1 MVGLLSLEELE
12 AVRASIIRDDGQ
24 NVFSSMLE
32 ACPFCGADAS
42 HLHGDDD
49 YAGPYVQVGPDM
61 MFGGRLI
68 DARVVCNSCKV
79 STTRSTANS
88 VHVNATDEDVT
99 RLTAIGLA
107 IKDWNRRAI
116 VLKG

>member
-12 AVRASIIRDDGQ
+12 AVRASIISDDGQ

-32 ACPFCGADAS
+32 ACPFCGADAC
-42 HLHGDDD
+42 HLHGDED
-49 YAGPYVQVGPDM
+49 YSGPYVQVGPDM
-61 MFGGRLI
+61 MSGGRLV

-88 VHVNATDEDVT
+88 VHVNTTDEDVT
-99 RLTAIGLA
+99 RLMAIGLA

>member
-1 MVGLLSLEELE
+1 MVGRVSLEELE
-12 AVRASIIRDDGQ
+12 AVRASIFRDDGQ

-32 ACPFCGADAS
+32 PCPFCGADAC

-61 MFGGRLI
+61 MFEGRII

-79 STTRSTANS
+79 STTRSSMSS
-88 VHVNATDEDVT
+88 VYVSATDEDVT
-99 RLTAIGLA
+99 RLAAISKT
-107 IKDWNRRAI
+107 IEDWNRRA
-116 VLKG
+116 K

>member
-12 AVRASIIRDDGQ
+12 AVRASIISDDGQ

-32 ACPFCGADAS
+32 ACPFCGADAG

-99 RLTAIGLA
+99 RLMAIGLA
-107 IKDWNRRAI
+107 IRDWNRRAI
-116 VLKG
+116 VSEG

>member
-12 AVRASIIRDDGQ
+12 AVRASIISDDGQ

-32 ACPFCGADAS
+32 ACPFCGADACR
-42 HLHGDDD
+42 LHGDED

-79 STTRSTANS
+79 STTRSTMSSVYVNS
-88 VHVNATDEDVT
+88 TDEDVT
-99 RLTAIGLA
+99 RLAAVAKAIV
-107 IKDWNRRAI
+107 DWNRRAR
-116 VLKG
+116 

>member
-1 MVGLLSLEELE
+1 MVGLVSLEELE
-12 AVRASIIRDDGQ
+12 AVRASIFRDDGQ

-32 ACPFCGADAS
+32 PCPFCGADAC

-61 MFGGRLI
+61 MFEGRLI

-79 STTRSTANS
+79 STTRSTMS
-88 VHVNATDEDVT
+88 SIYMEATNEDVT
-99 RLTAIGLA
+99 RLAAVAKAIA
-107 IKDWNRRAI
+107 DWNRRTR
-116 VLKG
+116 

>member
-12 AVRASIIRDDGQ
+12 AVRASIIGDDGQ

-42 HLHGDDD
+42 RLHGDED

-61 MFGGRLI
+61 LFDGRLI

-79 STTRSTANS
+79 STTRSTASS
-88 VHVNATDEDVT
+88 VYVSVTDEDVT

-107 IKDWNRRAI
+107 IMDWNRRAQDA
-116 VLKG
+116 

>member
-1 MVGLLSLEELE
+1 MVGLVSLEQLE

-32 ACPFCGADAS
+32 ACPFCGADAC

-61 MFGGRLI
+61 LFEGRLI

-79 STTRSTANS
+79 STTRSTASS
-88 VHVNATDEDVT
+88 VYMAETDEDVT
-99 RLTAIGLA
+99 RLMAIGLA
-107 IKDWNRRAI
+107 IMDWNRRAQHA
-116 VLKG
+116 

>member
-1 MVGLLSLEELE
+1 MVGMLSLEELE

-32 ACPFCGADAS
+32 ACPFCGADAC

-88 VHVNATDEDVT
+88 VYVNATDEDVT
-99 RLTAIGLA
+99 RLMAIGLA
-107 IKDWNRRAI
+107 IKDWNRRA
-116 VLKG
+116 

>member
-42 HLHGDDD
+42 RLHGDED

-61 MFGGRLI
+61 MFEGRLI

-107 IKDWNRRAI
+107 IIDWNRRAAHD
-116 VLKG
+116 K

>member
-1 MVGLLSLEELE
+1 MVGRVSLEELE
-12 AVRASIIRDDGQ
+12 AVRASIFRDDGQ

-32 ACPFCGADAS
+32 PCPFCGADAC

-61 MFGGRLI
+61 MFEGRII

-79 STTRSTANS
+79 STTRSSMSS
-88 VHVNATDEDVT
+88 VYVSATDEDVT
-99 RLTAIGLA
+99 RLAAVAKAIA
-107 IKDWNRRAI
+107 DWNRRA
-116 VLKG
+116 

>member
-1 MVGLLSLEELE
+1 MVGMLGLEELE
-12 AVRASIIRDDGQ
+12 AVRASIISDDGQ

-32 ACPFCGADAS
+32 ACPFCGADAC
-42 HLHGDDD
+42 HLHGGDD

-79 STTRSTANS
+79 STTRSTASS
-88 VHVNATDEDVT
+88 VYMDATNEDVT
-99 RLTAIGLA
+99 RLMVIGLA
-107 IKDWNRRAI
+107 IMDWNRRA
-116 VLKG
+116 

>member
-1 MVGLLSLEELE
+1 MVGRASLEELE
-12 AVRASIIRDDGQ
+12 AVRASIFRDDGQ

-32 ACPFCGADAS
+32 PCPFCGADAC

-61 MFGGRLI
+61 MFEGRII

-79 STTRSTANS
+79 STARSSMSS
-88 VHVNATDEDVT
+88 VYVSATDEDVT
-99 RLTAIGLA
+99 RLAAITKT
-107 IKDWNRRAI
+107 IEDWNRRA
-116 VLKG
+116 K